1 MSVTATLN
9 PMMEKKALC
18 FVNASGKTLEQLFLD
33 YLEWA
38 YKRNLAKESGITKSP
53 MPSRTC
59 DLSLDPELKAEIS
72 DDDLFSDDSG
82 IWDACHD

>member
-9 PMMEKKALC
+9 STMEEKALGY
-18 FVNASGKTLEQLFLD
+18 VNASGKTLEQLFLD

-38 YKRNLAKESGITKSP
+38 YKRNLAQEGVATACT

-72 DDDLFSDDSG
+72 DADLFSDDSG
-82 IWDACHD
+82 MWDACHA

>member
-9 PMMEKKALC
+9 STMEKKALG
-18 FVNASGKTLEQLFLD
+18 FINSSGKTLEQLFLD

-38 YKRNLAKESGITKSP
+38 YKRNLAQERVATTCST
-53 MPSRTC
+53 PSRAC

-72 DDDLFSDDSG
+72 DADLFSDDSG
-82 IWDACHD
+82 MWDACHD

>member
-9 PMMEKKALC
+9 PIMEKKALG

-38 YKRNLAKESGITKSP
+38 YTRNLAQEGVATARSI
-53 MPSRTC
+53 PSRTC

-72 DDDLFSDDSG
+72 DADLFSDDSG

>member
-9 PMMEKKALC
+9 PTMEEKALG

-38 YKRNLAKESGITKSP
+38 YKRNLAQEGVIHTRS
-53 MPSRTC
+53 MPSRIC

-72 DDDLFSDDSG
+72 DADLFSDDSG
-82 IWDACHD
+82 MWDACHD